1 MVQKWYS
8 YGGLLCR
15 KNDIK
20 KESRR
25 KNFVPDFS
33 KRLSYTYRDAKQR
46 KIIGLWC
53 ESCHDLTVHIYYGRS
68 VKGWYRY
75 CCNNCGLTKTI
86 KFGE

>member
-15 KNDIK
+15 ENDIK
-20 KESRR
+20 KEGRR

-33 KRLSYTYRDAKQR
+33 KRLSYTHRDAMER

-53 ESCHDLTVHIYYGRS
+53 ESCCELTVHIYYDRS
-68 VKGWYRY
+68 HKGEYMY
-75 CCNNCGLTKTI
+75 YCNNCELP
-86 KFGE
+86 KFLKCGE